1 MTEGSE
7 VLVKNSFADLTF
19 ANKQDV
25 GMPVKVVKVTERE
38 GILPLIK
45 IRTVSGQLLELFLDA
60 FLFIKSIDIS
70 SYWKQWME
78 KTLSISSEFKG
89 GLAVTA

>member
-1 MTEGSE
+1 MTEGSD
-7 VLVKNSFADLTF
+7 VLVKNFFADLTF
-19 ANKQDV
+19 TNKQDV
-25 GMPVKVVKVTERE
+25 GMPVEVIGVTERD

-60 FLFIKSIDIS
+60 FLFIDSINIS
-70 SYWKQWME
+70 SYWKEWMK
-78 KTLSISSEFKG
+78 KTSSVSLEFKG